1 MEEFKTWFLVGF
13 DHILNAAALDHILF
27 VLALV
32 VVYKPNMIKQI
43 VILITA
49 FTIGHSITL
58 IISAL
63 DLITYDQKVIEFAIP
78 LTIVLTSF
86 NNIVNRKKEIKKS
99 VNSNY
104 VIALV
109 FGLIHGLGFANY
121 LKALLFEGNI
131 VMELFSFNVGIEV
144 AQLIIVFVFLFFSF
158 LGSNYLFKKRE
169 NWVLFVSSAIF
180 GISLMLTLN
189 AKFW

>member
-13 DHILNAAALDHILF
+13 DHILNVAALDHILF

-86 NNIVNRKKEIKKS
+86 NKIVNRKKEIKKA

>member
-86 NNIVNRKKEIKKS
+86 NNIVNRKKEIKKA

-169 NWVLFVSSAIF
+169 NWVLFMSSAIF

>member
-86 NNIVNRKKEIKKS
+86 NKIVNRKKEIKKA

>member
-78 LTIVLTSF
+78 LTIVLTSL
-86 NNIVNRKKEIKKS
+86 NNIVNRKKEIKKA

-109 FGLIHGLGFANY
+109 FGLVHGLGFANY

>member
-1 MEEFKTWFLVGF
+1 MEEFKTWFFVGF
-13 DHILNAAALDHILF
+13 DHILNAQALDHILF

-32 VVYKPNMIKQI
+32 IVYKPNMIKQI

-63 DLITYDQKVIEFAIP
+63 DLITYDQKIIEFAIP
-78 LTIVLTSF
+78 FTIVLTSL
-86 NNIVNRKKEIKKS
+86 NNIINRKKEITKA
-99 VNSNY
+99 VTSNY
-104 VIALV
+104 IIALV

-121 LKALLFEGNI
+121 LKAILFEGSI
-131 VMELFSFNVGIEV
+131 VLELFSFNVGIEA
-144 AQLIIVFVFLFFSF
+144 AQLIIVFLFLFCGY
-158 LGSNYLFKKRE
+158 LGSNYLFRKRE

>member
-13 DHILNAAALDHILF
+13 DHILNVAALDHILF

-78 LTIVLTSF
+78 LTIVITSF
-86 NNIVNRKKEIKKS
+86 NNIVNRKKEIKKA

>member
-13 DHILNAAALDHILF
+13 DHILNVAALDHILF

-86 NNIVNRKKEIKKS
+86 NNIVNRKKEIKKA

-104 VIALV
+104 VIALI

-144 AQLIIVFVFLFFSF
+144 AQLIVVLVFLFFSF

>member
-13 DHILNAAALDHILF
+13 DHILNVAALDHILF

-32 VVYKPNMIKQI
+32 VLYKPNMIKQI

-63 DLITYDQKVIEFAIP
+63 DLIIYDQKVIEFAIP

-86 NNIVNRKKEIKKS
+86 NNIVNRKKEIKKA

-144 AQLIIVFVFLFFSF
+144 AQLIIVFVFLFISF
-158 LGSNYLFKKRE
+158 LGSNYLFNKRE

>member
-1 MEEFKTWFLVGF
+1 MEEFKTWFFVGF
-13 DHILNAAALDHILF
+13 DHILNAQALDHILF

-63 DLITYDQKVIEFAIP
+63 DLITYDQKIIEFAIP
-78 LTIVLTSF
+78 LTIVLTSL
-86 NNIVNRKKEIKKS
+86 NNIINRKKEIKKA
-99 VNSNY
+99 VTSNY
-104 VIALV
+104 IIALV

-121 LKALLFEGNI
+121 LKAILFEGSI
-131 VMELFSFNVGIEV
+131 VLELFSFNVGIEA
-144 AQLIIVFVFLFFSF
+144 AQLIIVFIFLFCSY
-158 LGSNYLFKKRE
+158 LDSNYLFKKRE

>member
-1 MEEFKTWFLVGF
+1 MEEFKTWFFVGF
-13 DHILNAAALDHILF
+13 DHILNVQALDHILF

-32 VVYKPNMIKQI
+32 VVYKTNMIKQI
-43 VILITA
+43 IILITA

-58 IISAL
+58 VISAL
-63 DLITYDQKVIEFAIP
+63 DLISYDQKIIEFAIP
-78 LTIVLTSF
+78 LTIVITSL
-86 NNIVNRKKEIKKS
+86 NNVLNRKKEIRKAVTS
-99 VNSNY
+99 HYFSS
-104 VIALV
+104 LC

-121 LKALLFEGNI
+121 LKAILFEGS
-131 VMELFSFNVGIEV
+131 VVLELFSFNVGIEV
-144 AQLIIVFVFLFFSF
+144 AQLIIVFVFLMFSF

>member
-1 MEEFKTWFLVGF
+1 MDIFKTWFMVGF
-13 DHILNAAALDHILF
+13 DHILNVQALDHILF

-32 VVYKPNMIKQI
+32 VIYKPNMIKQI

-58 IISAL
+58 ILSAL
-63 DLITYDQKVIEFAIP
+63 DIINYNQKVIEFAIP
-78 LTIVLTSF
+78 LTIVITSL
-86 NNIVNRKKEIKKS
+86 NNILNRKKIITKAMGT
-99 VNSNY
+99 NY
-104 VIALV
+104 IIALI

-121 LKALLFEGNI
+121 LKALLFQDNI
-131 VMELFSFNVGIEV
+131 ILELFSFNVGIEA
-144 AQLIIVFVFLFFSF
+144 AQLIVVFIFSIISF
-158 LGSNYLFKKRE
+158 VGSNYIFKKRE
-169 NWVLFVSSAIF
+169 NWVFFVSSAIF

>member
-1 MEEFKTWFLVGF
+1 MDIFKTWFMVGF
-13 DHILNAAALDHILF
+13 DHILKALDHILF

-32 VVYKPNMIKQI
+32 VIYKPNMIKQI

-58 IISAL
+58 ILSAL
-63 DLITYDQKVIEFAIP
+63 DIINYNQKVIEFAIP
-78 LTIVLTSF
+78 LTIVITSL
-86 NNIVNRKKEIKKS
+86 NNILNRKKIITKAMGT
-99 VNSNY
+99 NY
-104 VIALV
+104 IIALV

-121 LKALLFEGNI
+121 LKALLFQDNI
-131 VMELFSFNVGIEV
+131 ILELFSFNVGIEA
-144 AQLIIVFVFLFFSF
+144 AQLIVVFIFSIISF
-158 LGSNYLFKKRE
+158 VGSNYIFKKRE
-169 NWVLFVSSAIF
+169 NWVFFVSSAIF

>member
-13 DHILNAAALDHILF
+13 DHILNVAALDHILF

-86 NNIVNRKKEIKKS
+86 NNIVNRKKEIKKA

-144 AQLIIVFVFLFFSF
+144 AQLIVVLVFLFFSF

>member
-13 DHILNAAALDHILF
+13 DHILNVAALDHILF

-78 LTIVLTSF
+78 LTILLTSF
-86 NNIVNRKKEIKKS
+86 NNIVNRKKEIKKA

>member
-86 NNIVNRKKEIKKS
+86 NNIVNRKKEMKKA

-109 FGLIHGLGFANY
+109 FGLVHGLGFANY

>member
-86 NNIVNRKKEIKKS
+86 NNIVNRKKEIKKA

>member
-86 NNIVNRKKEIKKS
+86 NNIVNRKKEIKKA

-109 FGLIHGLGFANY
+109 FGLVHGLGFANY

-189 AKFW
+189 AKFR

>member
-1 MEEFKTWFLVGF
+1 M
-13 DHILNAAALDHILF
+13 
-27 VLALV
+27 
-32 VVYKPNMIKQI
+32 
-43 VILITA
+43 
-49 FTIGHSITL
+49 
-58 IISAL
+58 
-63 DLITYDQKVIEFAIP
+63 
-78 LTIVLTSF
+78 
-86 NNIVNRKKEIKKS
+86 KKA

-109 FGLIHGLGFANY
+109 FGLVHGLGFANY

-144 AQLIIVFVFLFFSF
+144 AQLIIVFVFLFCSF

>member
-86 NNIVNRKKEIKKS
+86 NNIVNRKKEIKKA

-109 FGLIHGLGFANY
+109 FGLVHGLGFANY

-189 AKFW
+189 AKL

>member
-86 NNIVNRKKEIKKS
+86 NNIVNRKKEIKKA

-109 FGLIHGLGFANY
+109 FGLIHGLGFASY
-121 LKALLFEGNI
+121 LKAILFEGNI

>member
-1 MEEFKTWFLVGF
+1 MDIFKTWFMVGF
-13 DHILNAAALDHILF
+13 DHILNAQALDHILF

-58 IISAL
+58 ILSAL
-63 DLITYDQKVIEFAIP
+63 DIINYSQEVIEFAIP
-78 LTIVLTSF
+78 LTIVITSL
-86 NNIVNRKKEIKKS
+86 NNILNRKKIITKAMGT
-99 VNSNY
+99 NY
-104 VIALV
+104 IIALI

-121 LKALLFEGNI
+121 LKALLFQDNI
-131 VMELFSFNVGIEV
+131 ILELFSFNVGIEA
-144 AQLIIVFVFLFFSF
+144 AQLIVVFIFSIISF
-158 LGSNYLFKKRE
+158 VGSNYIFKKRE
-169 NWVLFVSSAIF
+169 NWVFFVSSAIF
-180 GISLMLTLN
+180 GVSLMLTLN

>member
-78 LTIVLTSF
+78 LTIVLTSL
-86 NNIVNRKKEIKKS
+86 NNIYNRKKEIRKA
-99 VNSNY
+99 VNTNY
-104 VIALV
+104 LIALV
-109 FGLIHGLGFANY
+109 FGLINGLGFANY

-131 VMELFSFNVGIEV
+131 VMELFSFNVGIEA
-144 AQLIIVFVFLFFSF
+144 AQLVVVFIFLVCSF
-158 LGSNYLFKKRE
+158 IGSNYLFKKRE
-169 NWVLFVSSAIF
+169 NWILFVSSAIF

>member
-1 MEEFKTWFLVGF
+1 MDIFKTWFMVGF
-13 DHILNAAALDHILF
+13 DHILNAQALDHILF

-58 IISAL
+58 ILSAL
-63 DLITYDQKVIEFAIP
+63 DIINYNQEVIEFAIP
-78 LTIVLTSF
+78 LTIVITSL
-86 NNIVNRKKEIKKS
+86 NNILNRKKIITKAMGT
-99 VNSNY
+99 NY
-104 VIALV
+104 IIALV

-121 LKALLFEGNI
+121 LKALLFQDNI
-131 VMELFSFNVGIEV
+131 ILELFSFNVGIEA
-144 AQLIIVFVFLFFSF
+144 AQLIVVFIFSIISF
-158 LGSNYLFKKRE
+158 VGSNYIFKKRE
-169 NWVLFVSSAIF
+169 NWVFFVSSAIF
-180 GISLMLTLN
+180 GVSLMLTLN